1 MAAKKS
7 RGLGRGLD
15 ALFGD
20 MEVDI
25 LSNDRQ
31 DASRTE
37 EPAASAKE
45 PPAGYGAGEKGGSAG
60 SGAGAAAGSSAG
72 GTAKQEAAAGGI
84 LYVDI
89 NDIKPNTN
97 QPRKAFDEEK
107 LEELADSIREHGLIQ
122 PVVLRSVGAGY
133 EIVAGERRWRAARK
147 AGVREIPCIVRE
159 LSDEENMLLAIIE
172 NMQREDLNPIEEAEG
187 ISQMIDTYGLT
198 QDQVSKSVGK
208 SRPYITNCL
217 RLLKLPD
224 DIQNFVAE
232 GQLSAGHTR
241 AIVSAGSREKQ
252 IALAQRAVKEGL
264 SVRQIE
270 KLAKE
275 SKNGRT
281 RVKSREK
288 NADVK
293 RVENDLKEA
302 LGTKVTLKQKGKK
315 GKIEIEY
322 YSKDD
327 LERLIELLKTLH

>member
-25 LSNDRQ
+25 LKNDNEDTPKVEESST
-31 DASRTE
+31 DANK
-37 EPAASAKE
+37 P
-45 PPAGYGAGEKGGSAG
+45 SAG
-60 SGAGAAAGSSAG
+60 SAAKRTAGSSENA
-72 GTAKQEAAAGGI
+72 AKAAESDGSVQNVDPAAGGI
-84 LYVDI
+84 L
-89 NDIKPNTN
+89 
-97 QPRKAFDEEK
+97 DEEK
-107 LEELADSIREHGLIQ
+107 LEDLAASIQEHGLIQ

-147 AGVREIPCIVRE
+147 AGVRNIPCIVRE

-187 ISQMIDTYGLT
+187 INQMIETYGLT

-217 RLLKLPD
+217 RLLKLPEA
-224 DIQNFVAE
+224 IQSFVSE
-232 GQLSAGHTR
+232 GQLSAGHAR
-241 AIVSAGSREKQ
+241 AIVSVGNKEKQ
-252 IALAQRAVKEGL
+252 IALAEKAVKEGL

-270 KLAKE
+270 KLAKD
-275 SKNGRT
+275 SKTG
-281 RVKSREK
+281 KAKAKPREK

-302 LGTKVTLKQKGKK
+302 LGTKVTLNQKGKK